1 MTTTLVNHQQIHQI
15 LPGRAF
21 LGFRRMADEQRRA
34 SNGGRPRLLLHAAT
48 YRRGNH
54 QSFAGVYGMIQ
65 QQASMLAFNDIY
77 RVLAIWMVLLI
88 PSFLLLRRGAASSS
102 AAH

>member
-1 MTTTLVNHQQIHQI
+1 MSNAAPSMAGGH
-15 LPGRAF
+15 
-21 LGFRRMADEQRRA
+21 GFYFTPQLSDA
-34 SNGGRPRLLLHAAT
+34 G
-48 YRRGNH
+48 H

-77 RVLAIWMVLLI
+77 RVLALWMVLLI